1 MVWLAARSGANAGS
15 PPYFKFINENHDSTA
30 TAKFEVMFTK
40 PSHCGDTSVS
50 LSHVHSNDFIS
61 VDDDL
66 NLLVFT
72 MANRD
77 AAYTATYTV
86 DVSVSYDDPAVDSS

>member
-1 MVWLAARSGANAGS
+1 MARIGASAGS
-15 PPYFKFINENHDSTA
+15 PPYFTMINENHDSTVIC
-30 TAKFEVMFTK
+30 KFEVMFTK

-50 LSHVHSNDFIS
+50 ISHVHSDDFIS

-72 MANRD
+72 FANRE
-77 AAYTATYTV
+77 AFYSATYTV